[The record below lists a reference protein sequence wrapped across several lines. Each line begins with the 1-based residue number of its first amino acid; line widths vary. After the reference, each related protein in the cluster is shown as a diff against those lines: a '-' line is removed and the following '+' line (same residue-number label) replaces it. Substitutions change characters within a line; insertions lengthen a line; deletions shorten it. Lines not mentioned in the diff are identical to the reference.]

1 MENLSVLHALGTAPD
16 WYVLKKYC
24 KSNSIPIRI
33 SLYFLDDWLDV
44 QKSHLNSTS
53 LNTTIIFYHINSTY
67 TSLSQLDFDIDSSCI
82 DKNVPKLFTD
92 KQEHK
97 KYVEWEISFNYSN
110 FKILIELDFLA
121 CPRTCENFWQISTGC
136 GSLSYLNS
144 KIHRSVPSCYIEGG
158 IIESGN
164 KSIYLDYFPD
174 ENFNYKHDVSGVIGM
189 VKSEC
194 GRNGTRFYITLRPIE
209 YFDGKLV
216 AFGRIVEGMDTI
228 RTISK
233 LPTSNQRIIP
243 DVLITNTRQYLCSAK
258 ALQDEKKV
266 GFRDLANELLK
277 FV

>member
-1 MENLSVLHALGTAPD
+1 MENSSVLHALGTAPE
-16 WYVLKKYC
+16 WYLLKKYC
-24 KSNSIPIRI
+24 KSNSISVSV

-44 QKSHLNSTS
+44 QKSHLNKTSPDSTF
-53 LNTTIIFYHINSTY
+53 IFYYKNLTY
-67 TSLSQLDFDIDSSCI
+67 TSLCELGFDIDPSSL
-82 DKNVPKLFTD
+82 DKNVPKLFVD
-92 KQEHK
+92 KQDHK
-97 KYVEWEISFNYSN
+97 KYVEWEISFNFSN

-136 GSLSYLNS
+136 KNLSYLNS
-144 KIHRSVPSCYIEGG
+144 KIHRSVASCYIEGG
-158 IIESGN
+158 IIESAS

-228 RTISK
+228 RAISK

-243 DVLITNTRQYLCSAK
+243 DVLITNTKQYLCSAK
-258 ALQDEKKV
+258 ALQD
-266 GFRDLANELLK
+266 
-277 FV
+277 